1 MNEGD
6 VNDIHITGCAAIAL
20 LCPVT
25 GNTDIQKDKMGEEA
39 IRPDKPRY
47 TRLAGEDWR

>member
-6 VNDIHITGCAAIAL
+6 VNDLHIRGCAAIAL

-25 GNTDIQKDKMGEEA
+25 GNTDIQKDKMGRRSNKTGQA
-39 IRPDKPRY
+39 KIY
-47 TRLAGEDWR
+47 TACR